1 LKPKELI
8 MKEFITFLTACVVL
22 GIAQS
27 LVAALSM
34 ALLIFALMG
43 AISHPR
49 ETFGFAF
56 CLGMLILALKAPAV
70 CAAGLA
76 VIGALIAITARGK
89 RARASSSAEKVVPVL
104 GDLREQASAR

>member
-1 LKPKELI
+1 

-49 ETFGFAF
+49 KTFGFAF
-56 CLGMLILALKAPAV
+56 CLGMLILALHAPTACAAALGVIGIAVVITGQIKTRHVPKVKAPPPLL
-70 CAAGLA
+70 AAN
-76 VIGALIAITARGK
+76 
-89 RARASSSAEKVVPVL
+89 
-104 GDLREQASAR
+104 

>member
-1 LKPKELI
+1 

-43 AISHPR
+43 ALSHPR

-56 CLGMLILALKAPAV
+56 CLGMLILALHAPTACAAALGVIGIAVVIAGQIKKKHVPKAKAPPPLL
-70 CAAGLA
+70 AAN
-76 VIGALIAITARGK
+76 
-89 RARASSSAEKVVPVL
+89 
-104 GDLREQASAR
+104 

>member
-1 LKPKELI
+1 

-27 LVAALSM
+27 VTAALGM

-56 CLGMLILALKAPAV
+56 CLGTLVLALRAPVACAV
-70 CAAGLA
+70 ALGSIGVA
-76 VIGALIAITARGK
+76 VTISRCVRLR
-89 RARASSSAEKVVPVL
+89 RARPAYRAQLLPRAT
-104 GDLREQASAR
+104 GDRQ

>member
-1 LKPKELI
+1 

-43 AISHPR
+43 AISHAR

-56 CLGMLILALKAPAV
+56 CLGMLMLALNAPAV
-70 CAAGLA
+70 CAAALGAIGVTVAIINRVKRPSETPLPLPH
-76 VIGALIAITARGK
+76 VIT
-89 RARASSSAEKVVPVL
+89 L
-104 GDLREQASAR
+104 GDRT

>member
-1 LKPKELI
+1 

-27 LVAALSM
+27 VTAALGM

-56 CLGMLILALKAPAV
+56 CLGMLILALRAPAA
-70 CAAGLA
+70 CAAALGLIGVA
-76 VIGALIAITARGK
+76 VAIANQVQRWLHQRHVRST
-89 RARASSSAEKVVPVL
+89 RAAQ
-104 GDLREQASAR
+104 LRLPGS

>member
-1 LKPKELI
+1 

-27 LVAALSM
+27 LLAALSM

-56 CLGMLILALKAPAV
+56 CLGVLLLALSAPAV
-70 CAAGLA
+70 CAAALGAIGVA
-76 VIGALIAITARGK
+76 VVIAGQMKKRRGARGK
-89 RARASSSAEKVVPVL
+89 APPPLLAAN
-104 GDLREQASAR
+104 

>member
-1 LKPKELI
+1 
-8 MKEFITFLTACVVL
+8 MKEFLTFLTACAVL
-22 GIAQS
+22 GIVQS

-56 CLGMLILALKAPAV
+56 CLGMLLLALKAPAV
-70 CAAGLA
+70 CAVGLGA
-76 VIGALIAITARGK
+76 VGVILTISDRLRLKRPPPMSRIAMLTA
-89 RARASSSAEKVVPVL
+89 SPPAEM
-104 GDLREQASAR
+104 

>member
-1 LKPKELI
+1 
-8 MKEFITFLTACVVL
+8 MKEFITFLTACVAL

-34 ALLIFALMG
+34 TLLIFALMG

-56 CLGMLILALKAPAV
+56 CLGILILAFHAPTACAAALGMIGIAVVITGQINKRQVPKAKAPPPLL
-70 CAAGLA
+70 AAN
-76 VIGALIAITARGK
+76 
-89 RARASSSAEKVVPVL
+89 
-104 GDLREQASAR
+104 

>member
-1 LKPKELI
+1 

-34 ALLIFALMG
+34 ALLIFAFMG
-43 AISHPR
+43 ALSQPR

-56 CLGMLILALKAPAV
+56 CLMILLLALKAPAV
-70 CAAGLA
+70 CAAGLVA
-76 VIGALIAITARGK
+76 VGVTLTISSRLGLKRPPLTSRTVVLTASPRV
-89 RARASSSAEKVVPVL
+89 EM
-104 GDLREQASAR
+104 

>member
-1 LKPKELI
+1 
-8 MKEFITFLTACVVL
+8 MKEFITFLTACAVL

-56 CLGMLILALKAPAV
+56 CLGMLLLAINAPAV
-70 CAAGLA
+70 CAAALGA
-76 VIGALIAITARGK
+76 IGVTAVVIGGLK
-89 RARASSSAEKVVPVL
+89 RHISKSSRAPAVV
-104 GDLREQASAR
+104 LRLRANK

>member
-1 LKPKELI
+1 

-56 CLGMLILALKAPAV
+56 CLGVLIMALHAPIACASTLGAIGIAV
-70 CAAGLA
+70 VITRQINTRHVSKVKTPPPLLA
-76 VIGALIAITARGK
+76 V
-89 RARASSSAEKVVPVL
+89 
-104 GDLREQASAR
+104 D

>member
-1 LKPKELI
+1 

-34 ALLIFALMG
+34 ALLIFAFMG
-43 AISHPR
+43 ALSHPR

-56 CLGMLILALKAPAV
+56 CLGMLILALHAPTACAAAFGVIGMAVVITVQIKKRHVPKAKAPPPLL
-70 CAAGLA
+70 AAH
-76 VIGALIAITARGK
+76 
-89 RARASSSAEKVVPVL
+89 
-104 GDLREQASAR
+104 

>member
-1 LKPKELI
+1 
-8 MKEFITFLTACVVL
+8 MKTLTTFLTACVVL

-56 CLGMLILALKAPAV
+56 CLGVLMLALNAPAM
-70 CAAGLA
+70 CAAALGA
-76 VIGALIAITARGK
+76 VGVTVAITR
-89 RARASSSAEKVVPVL
+89 RMRRQSVPLRPVL
-104 GDLREQASAR
+104 LPSTD